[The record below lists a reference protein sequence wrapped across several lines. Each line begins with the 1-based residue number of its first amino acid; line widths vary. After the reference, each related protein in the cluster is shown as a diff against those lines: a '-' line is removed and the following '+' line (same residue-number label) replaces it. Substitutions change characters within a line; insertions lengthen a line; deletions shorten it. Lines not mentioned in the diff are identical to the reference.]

1 MDQSKESTAEAAPTS
16 FEQAR
21 AMAQEVVEKAFRVPA
36 ECLVEPGHVM
46 SHKAYEQM
54 LAEQQK

>member
-1 MDQSKESTAEAAPTS
+1 MDQSKDSTSAPVPAS

-21 AMAQEVVEKAFRVPA
+21 AMAQEAVAKAFRVPA

-46 SHKAYEQM
+46 SHKKFEQM

>member
-1 MDQSKESTAEAAPTS
+1 MDQSKESTAPTS

-21 AMAQEVVEKAFRVPA
+21 AMALEAVEKAFRVPA

-46 SHKAYEQM
+46 SREKYEQI
-54 LAEQQK
+54 LAEQQM